1 MVENWNSADGAL
13 FCGKDCE
20 LTGADRDSQAVN
32 VPALHLLQSA
42 LVYVNTLLLQRI
54 LAAQP
59 IDLTAEGRRALSP
72 PFWTHVRPYGAFQLH
87 LDRHLDL
94 DPHPVS
100 A

>member
-1 MVENWNSADGAL
+1 M
-13 FCGKDCE
+13 
-20 LTGADRDSQAVN
+20 
-32 VPALHLLQSA
+32 PLLQSA

-54 LAAQP
+54 LADQP
-59 IDLTAEGRRALSP
+59 INLTAEDRRALSP
-72 PFWTHVRPYGAFQLH
+72 LCWTHVRPYGTFELH